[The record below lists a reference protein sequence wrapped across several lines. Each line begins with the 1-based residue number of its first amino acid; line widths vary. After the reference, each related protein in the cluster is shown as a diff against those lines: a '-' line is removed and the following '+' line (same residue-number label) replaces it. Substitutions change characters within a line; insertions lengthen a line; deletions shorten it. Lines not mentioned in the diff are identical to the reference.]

1 MKNLN
6 NLGHGVALATSTLA
20 LGSVLAISS
29 SISSAQAATFGT
41 INIVGEAIIS
51 NLTDP
56 SPENDTISFVS
67 PFTTVSASGG
77 FSGLVANSISTI
89 NLESLEAGLNTFGT
103 TLTPYSATIPTPFIS
118 FVDGST
124 FVVDNLPVVGR
135 NFTASALG
143 NIVGYSFPEL
153 QGTLFTN
160 TGEFMSAGVL
170 TANQINATDIDG
182 SFSFTLTS
190 GNTNIGQP
198 VSEPANAGAL
208 VALGIGA
215 FLTKNLAK
223 KSKAKV
229 TA

>member
-6 NLGHGVALATSTLA
+6 NLGRGVALATSTLA
-20 LGSVLAISS
+20 LGSALAISS
-29 SISSAQAATFGT
+29 SIPSAQAATFGT

-56 SPENDTISFVS
+56 SPENDTISFVN

-77 FSGLVANSISTI
+77 FSGLVASSISTI
-89 NLESLEAGLNTFGT
+89 NLESLGAGLNSFGT
-103 TLTPYSATIPTPFIS
+103 TSTTYSAIIPMPFIS

-124 FVVDNLPVVGR
+124 FVLDNVPVVSR
-135 NFTASALG
+135 NFTASVLG

-153 QGTLFTN
+153 KGTLFTN
-160 TGEFMSAGVL
+160 TGGFISAGIL
-170 TANQINATDIDG
+170 TANQINGTDIDG

-190 GNTNIGQP
+190 ENVSIGQP
-198 VSEPANAGAL
+198 VSEPATGGAL

-229 TA
+229 NA